1 MKINLVFLTILL
13 CGGFLITGCEKS
25 NGTIYQVKEECQD
38 GGCKGRFGAWYIK
51 NTSYDKTIRF
61 IIQLK
66 EIDDSEELS
75 ALADGMPTEIMHS
88 LFKAVA
94 LSTLIGTFSV
104 GTNLQII
111 NPTSVPTGFINMED
125 IDEQ

>member
-1 MKINLVFLTILL
+1 MKINLVFLTFLL

-61 IIQLK
+61 IIQVK
-66 EIDDSEELS
+66 EIDASGKENLD
-75 ALADGMPTEIMHS
+75 
-88 LFKAVA
+88 
-94 LSTLIGTFSV
+94 TLDETLDPGEFDFIGCMERDCGLGWVSV
-104 GTNLQII
+104 SYNIVGEQI
-111 NPTSVPTGFINMED
+111 
-125 IDEQ
+125 QQ